1 MVLNEEPQ
9 LDEEDWSND
18 WKDYTNMEY
27 LKGPAPTVR
36 KQIMSLRPVFSFWP
50 APEKEIDS
58 ETMTTSKVL
67 EHFFHVK
74 DLTQHLHKTLSV
86 IAKNGTKNNKTC

>member
-1 MVLNEEPQ
+1 
-9 LDEEDWSND
+9 
-18 WKDYTNMEY
+18 
-27 LKGPAPTVR
+27 
-36 KQIMSLRPVFSFWP
+36 MSLRPVFSFWP

-58 ETMTTSKVL
+58 ETMTISKVL